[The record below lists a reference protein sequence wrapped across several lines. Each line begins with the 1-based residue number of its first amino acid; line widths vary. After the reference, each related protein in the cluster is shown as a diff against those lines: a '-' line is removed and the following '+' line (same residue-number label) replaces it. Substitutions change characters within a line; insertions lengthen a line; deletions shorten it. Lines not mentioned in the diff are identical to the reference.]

1 MIEIKCLADIASALE
16 EKCIGEELA
25 GLLRKDLLT
34 IKNSCDEDNEY
45 SLETFHT
52 DYTNNGYIA
61 IFFGNESKDDII
73 NLGLT
78 GGLEETIP
86 EAVTKYT
93 VGNDVWTRAVIIYN
107 DSFAMI
113 LWLKNYNGFDEWEM
127 SEEEYYKDE
136 PVF

>member
-1 MIEIKCLADIASALE
+1 MIEIKCLADIANAIKEKRISE
-16 EKCIGEELA
+16 EFAE
-25 GLLRKDLLT
+25 LLRKDLLT
-34 IKNSCDEDNEY
+34 IKNSCDEDKEY

-61 IFFGNESKDDII
+61 ILFGNESQDDII

-78 GGLEETIP
+78 GGLAEIIP
-86 EAVTKYT
+86 EAVIKHTI
-93 VGNDVWTRAVIIYN
+93 NNIIWTRAVVIYN

-127 SEEEYYKDE
+127 PKEEYYKDE
-136 PVF
+136 PIF

>member
-1 MIEIKCLADIASALE
+1 MIEIKCLADIANALE

-25 GLLRKDLLT
+25 RLLRKDLLT

-52 DYTNNGYIA
+52 SYTNNGYIA
-61 IFFGNESKDDII
+61 ILFGNESKEDLF

-86 EAVTKYT
+86 EAVIKYT
-93 VGNDVWTRAVIIYN
+93 VSNDVWTRAVIIYN

-113 LWLKNYNGFDEWEM
+113 MWIKNYNGFDSWEM
-127 SEEEYYKDE
+127 SEEDYYKNE

>member
-1 MIEIKCLADIASALE
+1 M
-16 EKCIGEELA
+16 
-25 GLLRKDLLT
+25 
-34 IKNSCDEDNEY
+34 
-45 SLETFHT
+45 
-52 DYTNNGYIA
+52 
-61 IFFGNESKDDII
+61 FGNETNSDII

-86 EAVTKYT
+86 EAVIKYT
-93 VGNDVWTRAVIIYN
+93 VSNDVWTRAVIIYN

-113 LWLKNYNGFDEWEM
+113 LWIKNYDSFDEWKM

>member
-1 MIEIKCLADIASALE
+1 M
-16 EKCIGEELA
+16 
-25 GLLRKDLLT
+25 
-34 IKNSCDEDNEY
+34 
-45 SLETFHT
+45 
-52 DYTNNGYIA
+52 
-61 IFFGNESKDDII
+61 FGNESKDDII

-86 EAVTKYT
+86 EAVIKYT

-113 LWLKNYNGFDEWEM
+113 LWLKTYNGFDEWEM
-127 SEEEYYKDE
+127 SEKDYYKNE

>member
-1 MIEIKCLADIASALE
+1 MIEIKCLADIANALE
-16 EKCIGEELA
+16 EKSISEELA
-25 GLLRKDLLT
+25 ILLRKDLLT
-34 IKNSCDEDNEY
+34 INNSCDEDKEY

-61 IFFGNESKDDII
+61 ILFGNEHKDDII

-86 EAVTKYT
+86 EAVIKYT

-113 LWLKNYNGFDEWEM
+113 LWLKNYNGFDEWKM